1 MALLTNILIYL
12 GIGILTDV
20 LVTLYYL
27 SINRLLA
34 AQSAVLCF
42 LLTIT
47 GYFVVESI
55 VVDTNWLL
63 IFVYAFGCAIGCFI
77 TIKFD
82 GKRNPPLKKK
92 KKRD

>member
-1 MALLTNILIYL
+1 MELSGNILIYL
-12 GIGILTDV
+12 GIGILTDI

-34 AQSAVLCF
+34 AQSAILCF
-42 LLTIT
+42 LLTLT

-63 IFVYAFGCAIGCFI
+63 IFVYSFGCAIGCFL
-77 TIKFD
+77 TIKID
-82 GKRNPPLKKK
+82 GKRNPSSKKK
-92 KKRD
+92 KKK